1 MSEHDGRDIHDLIE
15 ELTRPHPHREHYTLR
30 KGTTTWSRD
39 HVTLVPALV
48 HQLLLAEPTSTDSPG
63 SGGFKSQPAAHLE
76 AIDTLA
82 WIDLEAGRWVRD
94 LGEVDPID
102 AVDETTGMTIRGSG
116 AIACLTKLHGLWAS
130 ATTCRRPKPTYGP
143 VESWVKDRDT
153 GSWEARQRKGV
164 KCCTQHSIEH
174 DVRRWWTQAR
184 IVSGWD
190 SAAWRPAN
198 TCPACEQRGGLR
210 VRLAAEAAV
219 CIECRETWDRLTIG
233 LLAEH
238 IRTENF
244 EDAQPERE
252 GA

>member
-1 MSEHDGRDIHDLIE
+1 MTTPDGRDIHDLIE
-15 ELTRPHPHREHYTLR
+15 ELTRPHTHREHYTMR

-48 HQLLLAEPTSTDSPG
+48 HQLLLATPTSSDSPG
-63 SGGFKSQPAAHLE
+63 SGGFRSQPAAHVE
-76 AIDTLA
+76 ALDTLA

-94 LGEVDPID
+94 LGEVDPVDI
-102 AVDETTGMTIRGSG
+102 VDEATGQLVRGSG

-130 ATTCRRPKPTYGP
+130 ATTCRRQRPTFGR
-143 VESWVKDRDT
+143 VDTWVKVE
-153 GSWEARQRKGV
+153 GMWVMRKRTQV
-164 KCCTQHSIEH
+164 TCCAQHAIER

-210 VRLAAEAAV
+210 VRLAAEAAL
-219 CIECRETWDRLTIG
+219 CIECRETWDSTTIG

-238 IRTENF
+238 IRAENF
-244 EDAQPERE
+244 EDTQPERE